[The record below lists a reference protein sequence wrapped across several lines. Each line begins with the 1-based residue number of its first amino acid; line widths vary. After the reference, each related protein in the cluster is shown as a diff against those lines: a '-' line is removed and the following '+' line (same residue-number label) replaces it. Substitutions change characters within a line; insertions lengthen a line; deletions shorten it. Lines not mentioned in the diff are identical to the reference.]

1 MVRVRLV
8 KARTLLFV
16 QTALLCAMLTACG
29 QSQESELQQ
38 ATQMTGGDPHA
49 GQRDIRDKGCITCH
63 TLSSVP
69 GARGL
74 IGPSLDGIADR
85 SYLAGEL
92 PNIPENMILW
102 ILHPHQVEP
111 KTVMPEMDLSEQDS
125 RDIAAY
131 LYMQHMKN

>member
-1 MVRVRLV
+1 MRAWSV
-8 KARTLLFV
+8 KV
-16 QTALLCAMLTACG
+16 KALLCVQIACISGMLAGCG
-29 QSQESELQQ
+29 QSRERELQQ
-38 ATQMTGGDPHA
+38 VAQLTGGDA
-49 GQRDIRDKGCITCH
+49 LTGQQDIRDKGCITCH

-92 PNIPENMILW
+92 SNTPENMVLW
-102 ILHPHQVEP
+102 IQHPHQVEP
-111 KTVMPEMDLSEQDS
+111 KTVMPEMNLSEQDS

-131 LYMQHMKN
+131 LYTQHAKN